1 MIYVLYGIEDFLIKQ
16 KLNKIIQENQINDL
30 DINYYDLEESNL
42 KSIIDDASTFSLFS
56 SKRMIVVEN
65 SYIFTSTSKKED
77 TKVLENYINNPNLE
91 NILVFLVYS
100 EKLDNR
106 KKIVSYMKEKAKVIE
121 FNEVANYSSLV
132 KELLVPYSMSDSN
145 ISFLLDRVGL
155 QLYNLKNEI
164 DKLKIYKET
173 DYEITKQDILDLTVK
188 NIDVNIFHLIDNIIL
203 KNKERAIESY
213 FEMIKLGEEPIKI
226 IVMLANQFRLMYQV
240 KILKKQGIS
249 VFEMMSI
256 LGQKKFPIEKAMEKG
271 KSSSETDLLGI
282 LKQLSKLDLDIKTG
296 NIDKNIGLELFILG
310 YDLNKSKKTC

>member
-1 MIYVLYGIEDFLIKQ
+1 MIYVLYGIEVFLIKQ
-16 KLNKIIQENQINDL
+16 KLNKIIQDNQINDL

-106 KKIVSYMKEKAKVIE
+106 KKIVSYMKEKAEVIE

-164 DKLKIYKET
+164 DKLKIYKES

>member
-106 KKIVSYMKEKAKVIE
+106 KKIVSYMKEKAEVIE

-132 KELLVPYSMSDSN
+132 KDLLAPYSMSDSN

-164 DKLKIYKET
+164 DKLKIYKES